1 MMGMF
6 PMVLGLVATPFLVK
20 KFGMYKTNIVGYIW
34 AVVWRVAFIIFGLSL
49 NVPMMLATSFMA
61 GLGTAPLTGDMNALI
76 SSTTD
81 YTYKTKGVHVE
92 GAMFSASSV
101 GIKVGGGI
109 GTALSGLMLN
119 AGGYIANAAEQ
130 PQSCINMLNFM
141 YLFFPL
147 IVCVIILLLLTQLNV
162 EKANAD
168 WDAAHAE

>member
-1 MMGMF
+1 
-6 PMVLGLVATPFLVK
+6 
-20 KFGMYKTNIVGYIW
+20 
-34 AVVWRVAFIIFGLSL
+34 
-49 NVPMMLATSFMA
+49 
-61 GLGTAPLTGDMNALI
+61 
-76 SSTTD
+76 
-81 YTYKTKGVHVE
+81 
-92 GAMFSASSV
+92 
-101 GIKVGGGI
+101 
-109 GTALSGLMLN
+109 MLN